1 MDLTKHE
8 KYQFIQTITENH
20 LFRADN
26 EPSND
31 EARFAN
37 ILAKTIIGSLCLTI
51 INLFILV
58 IATESNSKY
67 AHTYIVADLPKW
79 MQMLND
85 SVWLFLGIF
94 VLSCIVSIVTSFSS
108 NDNQDTERLDYMPN
122 VMIRPDKHKPVMYDI
137 ESSQI
142 NEQMVATPYKS
153 IRPHIIMEYK
163 FLTQCADEKMF
174 NQANKLIKSR
184 SNLLLLTQTLNDYD
198 LTEEADSY
206 KLTQVR
212 NHYLKEL
219 AQLDDD
225 LLELITPSLKVCAL
239 QLINHNQIKYLPKRI
254 RLDYANK
261 KLQDVL
267 DEVNK

>member
-1 MDLTKHE
+1 MNLTSEE

-20 LFRADN
+20 LFRANN
-26 EPSND
+26 EPSEN
-31 EARFAN
+31 ETWFAN
-37 ILAKTIIGSLCLTI
+37 ILAKTIIGSLCLAI
-51 INLFILV
+51 INLFILI

-79 MQMLND
+79 MQMLNN

-122 VMIRPDKHKPVMYDI
+122 VMIRPDKHTQVMYDI

-142 NEQMVATPYKS
+142 NEQMMATSYKS

-163 FLTQCADEKMF
+163 FLVQCADEKIF
-174 NQANKLIKSR
+174 NQASKLIKSR

-219 AQLDDD
+219 ARLDDD

-239 QLINHNQIKYLPKRI
+239 QLINHNQIKYLPKKI
-254 RLDYANK
+254 KADYANK

-267 DEVNK
+267 DEVKK